1 MLGIEPGV
9 GSKVD
14 RDLGDVADRKTVP
27 RRRFDVHGQRLDLV
41 SGDEESPDHVE
52 PEVLVPGVTERQ
64 DPFAH
69 DHDSQGEVT
78 DSLHNAPV
86 YLKSMPVRELLPP
99 RSRALG
105 RTPPHFPT
113 TTGSVRIETVIP

>member
-1 MLGIEPGV
+1 MSVYRCRLY
-9 GSKVD
+9 
-14 RDLGDVADRKTVP
+14 
-27 RRRFDVHGQRLDLV
+27 VHRQRIDLV
-41 SGDEESPDHVE
+41 TGDEESPDHVE